1 MYLMY
6 VDESGDCGLDKSPTN
21 YFVLSGLTVHE
32 SRWKDLL
39 DHILNFRRNMKSV
52 YGLPIRT
59 EIHASEYIRSSPYPG
74 IQKFQ
79 RLAILR
85 NYLDEL
91 AKIDYIS
98 ITNVI
103 VNKAGKPPTFDV
115 FEEAWKCLFQRFENT
130 LVFGNYPGRFSND
143 KGMVFVDNTDGKK
156 LKSLV
161 RKMSVYNPIPSS
173 GILGSA
179 SRNIPMVRVVE
190 DPHHKN
196 STDSYF
202 IQSSD
207 LCAYFLMQKFDPN
220 SYIRRMGGR
229 NYFDRLGNVLNTK
242 ASKTNSLGIV
252 TI

>member
-91 AKIDYIS
+91 AKIDGAVPDNS
-98 ITNVI
+98 
-103 VNKAGKPPTFDV
+103 K
-115 FEEAWKCLFQRFENT
+115 
-130 LVFGNYPGRFSND
+130 
-143 KGMVFVDNTDGKK
+143 KGLLWVSCARAV
-156 LKSLV
+156 
-161 RKMSVYNPIPSS
+161 
-173 GILGSA
+173 SA
-179 SRNIPMVRVVE
+179 SINKI
-190 DPHHKN
+190 D
-196 STDSYF
+196 
-202 IQSSD
+202 
-207 LCAYFLMQKFDPN
+207 C
-220 SYIRRMGGR
+220 
-229 NYFDRLGNVLNTK
+229 
-242 ASKTNSLGIV
+242 
-252 TI
+252 